1 MIKMIDSFKK
11 LSTNSMHKRTK
22 RKKIVVLV
30 LILLFVFNIL
40 YFIFVSSPIIKT
52 YSAAEVKSL
61 TEKAVNLAVSNVI
74 NRTLSYDSLI
84 DINYTNSG
92 EIMSFSANQYEI
104 NTITRE
110 IVKETQ
116 YHISDLGSEG
126 LALNLGT
133 MSGIPFL
140 IGRGP
145 KFKFNLVPIG
155 AVSGEFVSEFDSVGI
170 NMTKHTLFLY
180 VKVHVSIVL
189 PVKSYE
195 IYSNNQVMLAES
207 IIVGKV
213 PEVYLNGGSLGKSL
227 NLVP

>member
-1 MIKMIDSFKK
+1 MKK
-11 LSTNSMHKRTK
+11 EKSRNL
-22 RKKIVVLV
+22 RKI
-30 LILLFVFNIL
+30 LFVF
-40 YFIFVSSPIIKT
+40 FIFFIILVYYFSVVSPIIKT
-52 YSAAEVKSL
+52 YSAQETKAI

-74 NRTLSYDSLI
+74 NRTLSYESLI
-84 DINYTNSG
+84 DINYSQTG
-92 EIMSFSANQYEI
+92 EIVSFSANQYEI

-116 YHISDLGSEG
+116 YQMNHLGQNG
-126 LALNLGT
+126 LDINIGT
-133 MSGIPFL
+133 FSGVPFL

-145 KFKFNLVPIG
+145 KIKLNLVPIG
-155 AVSGEFVSEFDSVGI
+155 VVNSKFDSEFNSVGI

-180 VKVHVSIVL
+180 INVHVNIVL
-189 PVKSYE
+189 PIESFNVHTT
-195 IYSNNQVMLAES
+195 NQVLLAES